1 MNTDVNDNH
10 AYLRVTTP
18 TFGPKSQMTFLFQID
33 SHLSTTSGRE
43 EAHTGTHTCPDTFHV
58 SAFEDK
64 IRQED
69 TPVFAHF
76 MESVSFHAEH
86 LLQSAVQYRVMYS
99 CEFEI
104 LQSSPGS

>member
-1 MNTDVNDNH
+1 MNTDVNDNY

-69 TPVFAHF
+69 TPVLLISWNLSVF
-76 MESVSFHAEH
+76 M
-86 LLQSAVQYRVMYS
+86 QNTCCRVL
-99 CEFEI
+99 CNTE
-104 LQSSPGS
+104 